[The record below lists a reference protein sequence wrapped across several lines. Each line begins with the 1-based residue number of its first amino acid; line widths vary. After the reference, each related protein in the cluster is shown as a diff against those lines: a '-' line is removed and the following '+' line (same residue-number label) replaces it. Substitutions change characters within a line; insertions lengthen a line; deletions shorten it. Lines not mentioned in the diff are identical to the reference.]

1 MAGDL
6 APGHLVAGATVA
18 TARHQAGPQAGPQ
31 AGRQAGLKVGPR
43 TTGAAIGT
51 TARPRTA
58 AMRAKKRHRVKR

>member
-6 APGHLVAGATVA
+6 LPGHLVAGATVA
-18 TARHQAGPQAGPQ
+18 TARHQAGPQAG
-31 AGRQAGLKVGPR
+31 RQAGLKAGPR